1 VEVIEMFLWRALKP
15 SEILT
20 FLTVVANK
28 RETTPKD
35 RPEKKDDAADEVGTG
50 RKFWDQT

>member
-1 VEVIEMFLWRALKP
+1 MFLWRALKP

-35 RPEKKDDAADEVGTG
+35 RPEKIDDAADEVGTG